1 MAILGQLL
9 GYLVPAIL
17 SWFAAKFHSYMV
29 DSQVA
34 KAAETKT
41 AAAAAAVAA
50 AQTPQER
57 ESAAQKV
64 SDNF

>member
-1 MAILGQLL
+1 MSILGQIL
-9 GYLVPAIL
+9 GYIMPAIL
-17 SWFAAKFHSYMV
+17 SWFAAKFHSWYT
-29 DSQVA
+29 DDQVQ
-34 KAAETKT
+34 KAAEAKT